1 MIRAFDI
8 VELAPKVYGGR
19 LRIGAAWMIIR
30 VSGSVRFQH
39 NIGAALAERRPGSRV
54 FLWSWS
60 GLHPLTHTHI
70 NEDRT
75 FGSAF
80 QFREFLGPGV
90 RFGPDSRDEVG
101 IRLQHARNGGI
112 RNRNDGLTCG
122 SVAVRYNF
130 Q

>member
-1 MIRAFDI
+1 MPAVYDFSITSVLRLQSGGRDRAF
-8 VELAPKVYGGR
+8 
-19 LRIGAAWMIIR
+19 
-30 VSGSVRFQH
+30 
-39 NIGAALAERRPGSRV
+39 

-90 RFGPDSRDEVG
+90 RFGPGSRDEVG